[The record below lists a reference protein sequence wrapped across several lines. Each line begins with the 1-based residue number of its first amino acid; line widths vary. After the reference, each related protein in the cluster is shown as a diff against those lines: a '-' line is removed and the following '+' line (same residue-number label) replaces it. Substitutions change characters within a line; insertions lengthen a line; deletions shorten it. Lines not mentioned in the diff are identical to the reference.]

1 MTICFFIMSANASTA
16 PSASRFITSSM
27 MRWYAISCR
36 PSSAAMMPQI
46 LASCSSPCSLANLAV
61 FPCEIFVARS
71 WKDVYTNPRYGLFS
85 VLGFMPAPMRFWIVV
100 STGFI
105 ATRPVSH
112 RYLFI
117 KVAVSVLLGG
127 PRARPARPRASV
139 RARLVLG
146 ALQRVEHVHVRG
158 KRLLGDHVPDQH
170 DQVVVGDV
178 RASRLD
184 RRDLV
189 QEIGRLGV
197 GKVILRLPVRG
208 RGLQELQELC
218 RVRGECV
225 GGRQGTRTGSGG
237 GVSEGARARDRGEKR
252 SVAPGDERP
261 RARGVRFIAPRA
273 AQRGR
278 SGGRRGSLPR
288 ARGVGSGRART
299 SFSAKSSMSM
309 ITSRLCAVRPAIL
322 DAASPSTMIVGE
334 STAVDLGVHSL
345 EDARE
350 DLAPAL
356 ALFGRAAD
364 ANTALLA
371 TQEAIFSAC
380 EEKRTATCALRYAG
394 VRGGARDTSNRNL
407 VGRRHCFTRGR
418 AKNSSREPSMT
429 SRFGFSRFDV
439 VGKHESHSFRPQ
451 RVCECFAKI

>member
-1 MTICFFIMSANASTA
+1 MCG
-16 PSASRFITSSM
+16 R
-27 MRWYAISCR
+27 
-36 PSSAAMMPQI
+36 
-46 LASCSSPCSLANLAV
+46 
-61 FPCEIFVARS
+61 EAR
-71 WKDVYTNPRYGLFS
+71 DAHGERGRQR
-85 VLGFMPAPMRFWIVV
+85 GCA
-100 STGFI
+100 
-105 ATRPVSH
+105 
-112 RYLFI
+112 
-117 KVAVSVLLGG
+117 
-127 PRARPARPRASV
+127 RARPRRKTFGRA
-139 RARLVLG
+139 
-146 ALQRVEHVHVRG
+146 
-158 KRLLGDHVPDQH
+158 
-170 DQVVVGDV
+170 
-178 RASRLD
+178 
-184 RRDLV
+184 
-189 QEIGRLGV
+189 
-197 GKVILRLPVRG
+197 
-208 RGLQELQELC
+208 
-218 RVRGECV
+218 
-225 GGRQGTRTGSGG
+225 GGRATERGACALSDASSRPAWPFRRETR
-237 GVSEGARARDRGEKR
+237 
-252 SVAPGDERP
+252 
-261 RARGVRFIAPRA
+261 
-273 AQRGR
+273 
-278 SGGRRGSLPR
+278 SLPR

-334 STAVDLGVHSL
+334 STAADLGVHSL

>member
-1 MTICFFIMSANASTA
+1 M
-16 PSASRFITSSM
+16 
-27 MRWYAISCR
+27 
-36 PSSAAMMPQI
+36 
-46 LASCSSPCSLANLAV
+46 
-61 FPCEIFVARS
+61 
-71 WKDVYTNPRYGLFS
+71 
-85 VLGFMPAPMRFWIVV
+85 
-100 STGFI
+100 
-105 ATRPVSH
+105 
-112 RYLFI
+112 
-117 KVAVSVLLGG
+117 GG
-127 PRARPARPRASV
+127 
-139 RARLVLG
+139 G
-146 ALQRVEHVHVRG
+146 
-158 KRLLGDHVPDQH
+158 
-170 DQVVVGDV
+170 
-178 RASRLD
+178 
-184 RRDLV
+184 
-189 QEIGRLGV
+189 
-197 GKVILRLPVRG
+197 
-208 RGLQELQELC
+208 
-218 RVRGECV
+218 
-225 GGRQGTRTGSGG
+225 QGTRAGSG
-237 GVSEGARARDRGEKR
+237 GVSEGARARDREKTF
-252 SVAPGDERP
+252 G
-261 RARGVRFIAPRA
+261 RA
-273 AQRGR
+273 
-278 SGGRRGSLPR
+278 GGRAPNAGRAPSDASSRPAWPFRRETRSLPR

-429 SRFGFSRFDV
+429 SRFGFSRLSWGSTRAIHFDTSESASV
-439 VGKHESHSFRPQ
+439 SRKSDLCSDRRDSGSNDSRFPRNGAFEVSERRRASALRKHTSRGRGRGRGRGRAPARSRA
-451 RVCECFAKI
+451 RTWR